1 MYKVVLT
8 NYGNTQ
14 ISNKVVLDGVILLA
28 DYIANISSVTSVA
41 GYSVKLDIPARG
53 NVKDKIGNILI
64 RDDTSNTYIAKTI
77 LFYKNVNSEKKIIA
91 GFSQNTA
98 IINKS
103 SKSVNLFLSFD
114 FSSFTNGFQ
123 FALVQAGF
131 SPASQN
137 VDGLVHIEDPD
148 VEFDDSY
155 SVYSKVQIDNK
166 LASYAQTS
174 AIPTKTSQLTNDSN
188 YINKHQSIKTIN
200 NNSLVGTG
208 NITIN
213 QGEYNKINTIS
224 VNSTNQIPDSNKNVN
239 ITVPTKVSQL
249 DNDLGFITSG
259 VVPTN
264 YVTVN
269 TAQNITAAKTF
280 KNSTDTT
287 KIDGKEI
294 VISGT
299 SDFLR
304 DYDILEVV
312 ADVPIIN
319 KLSSSNLSYD
329 DNNVSVGYHRE
340 YHTLESADTGSR
352 VDYSKGILL
361 RSEYSG
367 TGGNDPSSE
376 YSIYIASQHT
386 RADYNLGGIYIRHLQ
401 KGEDNV
407 IQPENIISI
416 DESGINF
423 SRTTYFDWS
432 VYLKDEIYTNPYNL
446 QLSTDNI
453 SYESLSDY
461 VKQASLYYNRAN
473 SVITATS
480 DTVIEP
486 SSNNTISLGTSTNG
500 FRNIYACGGSET
512 NSIIIGYDTSSM
524 TDDAVIIPSVGST
537 CYVGTTSNHF
547 MGGYIDNIYSKNIT
561 VSNEG
566 QLSVY
571 GNTDTN
577 GIKLCND
584 SDQTNYAMIHG
595 DSHLGNSADQ
605 ESGNLGYASI
615 VLDYYANNQKRASIV
630 SHCEFIEGGSYPEY
644 SMYPV
649 SHTGSSGS
657 FSLGTSAN
665 RFSNIYAYSIYGTL
679 HGNATSATTAD
690 SATKATQDGNGN
702 TISSYYCTLS
712 TAQTIS
718 GKKTFDG
725 NNVDFILKD
734 NERNISFRYS
744 PTYQSWTWITCYNET
759 NNNNI
764 KLHFTNNN
772 KDVIQL
778 THTCTSTSSNNVQ
791 RVSSLVTGP
800 SVDNVW
806 QLGAVNKRL
815 SNIYTTTLS
824 LTHYAV
830 TNGTYH
836 PSKLSVGGYG
846 IQSDS
851 SICPSS
857 NGGSNLGN
865 GDCKWETVYTNNLG
879 TSGYPV
885 ETMHISGG
893 HANKHIVI
901 DNSGGEPTIAP
912 DTTNYGYLGTSSK
925 HWFTAYINDLHI
937 GSNGDSLLAYIA
949 NSLSGHNSTITNIGS
964 IRVIRISV
972 TNKDSDSTIFSAG
985 SNVSGYTIYQGSI
998 ANGTFNYKSSALTG
1012 TWKLLSELMTPSGIN
1027 SDTYTGSLYAIAI
1040 RIA

>member
-28 DYIANISSVTSVA
+28 DYVANISAITSVT

-64 RDDTSNTYIAKTI
+64 RDDSTNTYIAKTI

-174 AIPTKTSQLTNDSN
+174 AIPTKTSQLINDSN

-200 NNSLVGTG
+200 NQSLVGTG
-208 NITIN
+208 NIAIS

-224 VNSTNQIPDSNKNVN
+224 VNSTNQAPDSNKNVN

-269 TAQNITAAKTF
+269 TAQDITAAKTF
-280 KNSTDTT
+280 KNNTDTT

-294 VISGT
+294 IISGT

-304 DYDILEVV
+304 DYDILTVV

-319 KLSSSNLSYD
+319 KLDLSGLSYD
-329 DNNVSVGYHRE
+329 NNDVTIGYHRE

-367 TGGNDPSSE
+367 TGGNDLSSE

-386 RADYNLGGIYIRHLQ
+386 SADYNLGGIYIRHLQ
-401 KGEDNV
+401 KHADNV
-407 IQPENIISI
+407 NQPANIISI

-423 SRTTYFDWS
+423 SRSTYFDWS
-432 VYLKDEIYTNPYNL
+432 VYLNDRTYTSPYNL

-500 FRNIYACGGSET
+500 FRNIYA
-512 NSIIIGYDTSSM
+512 
-524 TDDAVIIPSVGST
+524 
-537 CYVGTTSNHF
+537 TTFN
-547 MGGYIDNIYSKNIT
+547 GD
-561 VSNEG
+561 
-566 QLSVY
+566 LS
-571 GNTDTN
+571 
-577 GIKLCND
+577 
-584 SDQTNYAMIHG
+584 
-595 DSHLGNSADQ
+595 
-605 ESGNLGYASI
+605 
-615 VLDYYANNQKRASIV
+615 
-630 SHCEFIEGGSYPEY
+630 
-644 SMYPV
+644 
-649 SHTGSSGS
+649 
-657 FSLGTSAN
+657 
-665 RFSNIYAYSIYGTL
+665 
-679 HGNATSATTAD
+679 GNATSATTATNADHAISADSADFADSTSYAEMADAATSADYAD

-712 TAQTIS
+712 TEQIIS
-718 GKKTFDG
+718 GKKIFNG
-725 NNVDFILKD
+725 GNVDFILKD

-778 THTCTSTSSNNVQ
+778 THTCTSASSNNVQ
-791 RVSSLVTGP
+791 RVSSLVTDP

-815 SNIYTTTLS
+815 SNIYTTKLS
-824 LTHYAV
+824 LTNYAV

-836 PSKLSVGGYG
+836 PSTLSVGGYG

-865 GDCKWETVYTNNLG
+865 GDRKWETVYANNLG

-901 DNSGGEPTIAP
+901 DNSGAEPTIAP
-912 DTTNYGYLGTSSK
+912 DTTNYCYLGTSTK
-925 HWFTAYINDLHI
+925 HWYRSYINELFI
-937 GSNGDSLLAYIA
+937 GADKVLLPPIAAVSSNY
-949 NSLSGHNSTITNIGS
+949 IGS
-964 IRVIRISV
+964 IQFLRIA
-972 TNKDSDSTIFSAG
+972 IPG
-985 SNVSGYTIYQGSI
+985 NVNVGYYD
-998 ANGTFNYKSSALTG
+998 TG
-1012 TWKLLSELMTPSGIN
+1012 TELSANDYNLYIVRHMVGYDYLKFDTSASASGTWVTLTRMIYTNNN
-1027 SDTYTGSLYAIAI
+1027 SSVQYTYVLAYKKA
-1040 RIA
+1040 